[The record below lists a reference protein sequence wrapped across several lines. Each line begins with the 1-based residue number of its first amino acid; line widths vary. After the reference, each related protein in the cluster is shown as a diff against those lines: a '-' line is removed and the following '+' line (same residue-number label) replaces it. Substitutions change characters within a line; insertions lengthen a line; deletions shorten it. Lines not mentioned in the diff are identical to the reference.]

1 MEVVYVIICCQNKG
15 LCPIQRFDGTACE
28 QGFEIEI
35 PPMTMTDTRTII
47 RHISV
52 SEFFTLLLFMDI
64 KLPFL

>member
-1 MEVVYVIICCQNKG
+1 MSEREEVVLI
-15 LCPIQRFDGTACE
+15 
-28 QGFEIEI
+28 FEIEI